1 MYYKKWVALVMILML
16 AIGTLTG
23 CSPTEKQF
31 YDLTMEV
38 GNQKIYE
45 DSGSMEL
52 SLTQLPDSMFEGEQ
66 YFTKAMLQK
75 AINQHRID
83 YLVKADMNQ
92 GIFQYDFTIVD
103 NTTGKRSAFS
113 SLTYKNDILYI
124 KVDDTI
130 AYLKQ
135 FGDPES
141 NQKLDQLFGDVQYV
155 SVSSQDLASMMP
167 PGSKEGSTDNLLQKS
182 SQQQLLMR
190 PLFDGLVYQAYN
202 QYQSTIISQSNNKY
216 SLTLRGA
223 DSIKVWKPVAIYTI
237 KNIDKMG
244 AVLKT
249 FVNSLDPDE
258 MASLGLPAE
267 VKTAALPGI
276 DMMVLTVNKNRDMY
290 LNQIEEMA
298 TDAQK
303 DLAKTVNDSELVTTI
318 EKKDSLTYAT
328 TSKIR
333 VHITSG
339 TPIEEVDFTFSAK
352 DTMKVKNA
360 IQVDAPTGNIT
371 TLEDFQS
378 RMPKR
383 MNVMV
388 DHGMYS
394 FNQGFSG
401 TGGSI
406 KVRVENDQTYIPL
419 RLVAESMGEN
429 VGWDEAA
436 QQAYVEKNGQ
446 RILMTGMVVDNQTLV
461 KVRDFESLGYKISW
475 NESTRMVT
483 IEK

>member
-1 MYYKKWVALVMILML
+1 MYFRKWIALSLVLML
-16 AIGTLTG
+16 ALGMLTG

-31 YDLTMEV
+31 YSLTMEAS
-38 GNQKIYE
+38 NQKVYE
-45 DSGSMEL
+45 DSGSIEI
-52 SLTQLPDSMFEGEQ
+52 SLTQLPESMFEGQQ
-66 YFTKAMLQK
+66 YFTKEMLQK
-75 AINQHRID
+75 ALNQHRID

-92 GIFQYDFTIVD
+92 GIFQYDLTVVDTI
-103 NTTGKRSAFS
+103 TKEKSAFA

-130 AYLKQ
+130 AYLKK
-135 FGDPES
+135 FGDPDS
-141 NQKLDQLFGDVQYV
+141 NQKLDQLFGDVQYI

-167 PGSKEGSTDNLLQKS
+167 PGSKQDSTDNFLQKS

-190 PLFDGLVYQAYN
+190 PLFDGLVYQGYN
-202 QYQSTIISQSNNKY
+202 HYQSNIISKSNNKY

-237 KNIDKMG
+237 KNINKMG

-258 MASLGLPAE
+258 IASLGLPAE

-276 DMMVLTVNKNRDMY
+276 DMMVLTVNKNRDKY
-290 LNQIEEMA
+290 LDDIEKMA

-303 DLAKTVNDSELVTTI
+303 DLTKTVNDSELVTTI
-318 EKKDSLTYAT
+318 EKKGSLTYEM

-339 TPIEEVDFTFSAK
+339 TPVEELDFTFSAK

-360 IQVDAPTGNIT
+360 IQVAAPTGNII
-371 TLEDFQS
+371 TLEVFQN

-388 DHGMYS
+388 DHGTYS
-394 FNQGFSG
+394 FNQGFKG
-401 TGGSI
+401 AGGSI

-419 RLVAESMGEN
+419 RLVAESMGED
-429 VGWDEAA
+429 VGWDETT
-436 QQAYVEKNGQ
+436 QQAYVDKNGQ
-446 RILMTGMVVDNQTLV
+446 RILMTGMVVDDQTLV
-461 KVRDFESLGYKISW
+461 KIRDFESLGYKISW
-475 NESTRMVT
+475 NESARMVN